1 MTGPEDLWRAA
12 LEARKKAHAA
22 YSGFQVG
29 CALRTESGKVFL
41 GANMENTSYPE
52 GWCAETSAIAHMVMA
67 AESADDRRIAEVVV
81 VAELDPPVTPCGG
94 CRQRLAEFGAPSTM
108 IHAGD
113 LSAIRASWTLAE
125 LLPAAFRLDAE
136 GEA

>member
-12 LEARKKAHAA
+12 VKAREKAYAK
-22 YSGFQVG
+22 YSRFPVG
-29 CALRTESGKVFL
+29 CALRTESGKVHL

-52 GWCAETSAIAHMVMA
+52 GWCAETSAIAHMIMA
-67 AESADDRRIAEVVV
+67 AETDEDRRIAEVVV

-108 IHAGD
+108 IHSGD
-113 LSAIRASWTLAE
+113 LTGMRASWTLAE
-125 LLPAAFRLDAE
+125 LLPAAFRLED
-136 GEA
+136 EA